1 MSSWKVRILNEYL
14 AEGSALWFYTDRIGC
29 LDNVRPICAPL
40 ASKINRRGPREGAY
54 SIYVLV
60 TVRVVCMGQ
69 KVGGGPFII
78 VFEPYFGAC
87 IGRRPS
93 SAYTGSVL
101 SSPRA
106 V

>member
-1 MSSWKVRILNEYL
+1 MRILNEYL
-14 AEGSALWFYTDRIGC
+14 AEGSALWFYTDRMGR

-54 SIYVLV
+54 SIRVLV

-93 SAYTGSVL
+93 SAYVGSVL